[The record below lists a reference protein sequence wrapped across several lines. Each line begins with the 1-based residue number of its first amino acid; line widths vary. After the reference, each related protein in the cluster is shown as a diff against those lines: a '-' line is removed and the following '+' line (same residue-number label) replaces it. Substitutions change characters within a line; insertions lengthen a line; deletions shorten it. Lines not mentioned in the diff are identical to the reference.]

1 MTESGPKKT
10 NLLSKLVLDSNPTFC
25 DPSVCCPELEANCCG
40 ICTNFTR
47 ACTCCPVSNS
57 FRTSSGTD
65 QKTTSTAETK
75 VNPVSCRAKSDVKS
89 T

>member
-10 NLLSKLVLDSNPTFC
+10 NLLSKLVLDSNPTCC

-47 ACTCCPVSNS
+47 ARTCCSYPIAAAHQVILTKK
-57 FRTSSGTD
+57 RPRL
-65 QKTTSTAETK
+65 QKPK
-75 VNPVSCRAKSDVKS
+75 
-89 T
+89 